1 MYHQE
6 MRVFGYMHKIL
17 YIFKKVISK
26 LMSLKSANTI
36 INNQTVE
43 NKKKSQSDSQL
54 NELEIATLLS
64 LIKQSSFNGSDI
76 ETIYNLVLKLQQQYV
91 NIKK

>member
-1 MYHQE
+1 
-6 MRVFGYMHKIL
+6 
-17 YIFKKVISK
+17 
-26 LMSLKSANTI
+26 MSLKSSNTI
-36 INNQTVE
+36 IKNQTIE
-43 NKKKSQSDSQL
+43 NKKEPQSDIQL
-54 NELEIATLLS
+54 NELEIAALLS

>member
-1 MYHQE
+1 
-6 MRVFGYMHKIL
+6 
-17 YIFKKVISK
+17 
-26 LMSLKSANTI
+26 MSLKSANTI

>member
-1 MYHQE
+1 
-6 MRVFGYMHKIL
+6 
-17 YIFKKVISK
+17 
-26 LMSLKSANTI
+26 MSLKSANTI

-76 ETIYNLVLKLQQQYV
+76 ETIYNLVLKLQQQYI